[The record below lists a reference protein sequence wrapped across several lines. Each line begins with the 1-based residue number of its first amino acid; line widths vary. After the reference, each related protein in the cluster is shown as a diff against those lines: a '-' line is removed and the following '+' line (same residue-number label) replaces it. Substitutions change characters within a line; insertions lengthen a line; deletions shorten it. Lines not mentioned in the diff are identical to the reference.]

1 MVLRVALRWLS
12 RGGLRALVLAMLSVW
27 LCSAPLAAQEPERGQ
42 VALRASELS
51 RKDPEF
57 QETLRELLSR
67 VGLELVTPTR
77 AHDERVLWRVDVE
90 LVGSAAA
97 ITLHNQRSDT
107 RVRRHVKPA
116 ETDALFRET
125 VAHVILAVI
134 EPMAAEAAVSPEPAE
149 PAAEPRSEPE
159 PAAPE
164 PAHSEASAL
173 LSAPRVDAGSEAA
186 KKTRGEPG
194 LLLNVRGGPLL
205 LGSSELA
212 GQVGGGLALRFMT
225 RLSPSL
231 ALEALGIVPAHV
243 EQAGLEARVG
253 LVSLRVL
260 PGLELVERPRGTL
273 GMMLAP
279 GVDLI
284 SFRSARAPREVA
296 PQPKS
301 SRVQPVAGLRLR
313 GSLRVS
319 SFMALLLGAGLDVD
333 FAPRRWVLT
342 GPGGSQEV
350 FETSRYRPYAFLG
363 ADLTLFRG
371 RRSKP

>member
-1 MVLRVALRWLS
+1 M
-12 RGGLRALVLAMLSVW
+12 
-27 LCSAPLAAQEPERGQ
+27 
-42 VALRASELS
+42 
-51 RKDPEF
+51 
-57 QETLRELLSR
+57 
-67 VGLELVTPTR
+67 
-77 AHDERVLWRVDVE
+77 
-90 LVGSAAA
+90 
-97 ITLHNQRSDT
+97 
-107 RVRRHVKPA
+107 RVRRGIQEIKEGNVNVTPLIDIVMCLIIFFMLVAKIGVTTGADSTIVPP
-116 ETDALFRET
+116 ET
-125 VAHVILAVI
+125 ILGDKI
-134 EPMAAEAAVSPEPAE
+134 EDIGNS
-149 PAAEPRSEPE
+149 
-159 PAAPE
+159 
-164 PAHSEASAL
+164 L
-173 LSAPRVDAGSEAA
+173 
-186 KKTRGEPG
+186 T
-194 LLLNVRGGPLL
+194 LNVRGGPLL

-333 FAPRRWVLT
+333 FTPRRWVLT
-342 GPGGSQEV
+342 GPAGSQEV